1 MDLRILRILL
11 PIAVLTPLQALASA
25 DIQPLS
31 GPSFMSISRG
41 LLGIL
46 TIIGLAWLFSAK
58 RKQVDWRV
66 VGVGIGFQLILAL
79 CILYV
84 PAVQLVFET
93 VGKAFAVDARYE
105 NRISGKIVI
114 LVDDVHTSGATAR
127 ACTRVLLKAGARSVH
142 LLCWARVLENHN
154 V

>member
-1 MDLRILRILL
+1 
-11 PIAVLTPLQALASA
+11 
-25 DIQPLS
+25 
-31 GPSFMSISRG
+31 MSISRG

-93 VGKAFAVDARYE
+93 VGKAFVKVLDFT
-105 NRISGKIVI
+105 RIGSEFLFRDLMDVKSFGFIFALQI
-114 LVDDVHTSGATAR
+114 LPTIIFFS
-127 ACTRVLLKAGARSVH
+127 
-142 LLCWARVLENHN
+142 
-154 V
+154 